1 MPAYVMGVLYDINDP
16 AGMNDYQSG
25 ARPTI
30 ANFGGKVIA
39 GGESV
44 EAVEGDWAPLGFVVI
59 EFESMAKL
67 KTWYNSPEY
76 QAALPLRLRSAR
88 DNFVCLNGL

>member
-1 MPAYVMGVLYDINDP
+1 MAAYVLAETLEVSDP
-16 AGMNDYQSG
+16 DTMAQYGKL
-25 ARPTI
+25 ARESI
-30 ANFGGKVIA
+30 AQHGGKVLAA
-39 GGESV
+39 GPTETFEGEWTPNRLV
-44 EAVEGDWAPLGFVVI
+44 LI

-88 DNFVCLNGL
+88 ENFVCLNGL